1 MDLNTEMYPIDFSE
15 DELDVLKSTS
25 VPYKTVQKKITST
38 KKNKDGFY
46 YIKFTIK
53 EIRELNEY
61 LASILNRDL
70 ADEGRCY
77 FKEYC
82 WLSDHRLIIFRVLV
96 FR

>member
-15 DELDVLKSTS
+15 DELDVLKNTS
-25 VPYKTVQKKITST
+25 VPYKSIHKKLTST

-70 ADEGRCY
+70 ADEGV
-77 FKEYC
+77 
-82 WLSDHRLIIFRVLV
+82 LSEIIDRLDATLKNTAGYPIID
-96 FR
+96 